1 MGIGMVSETPGPASL
16 LAPGKRVQ
24 HPGCPAWGVGQVQS
38 VDGNRVT
45 INFENAGKQLI
56 KTDVVELI
64 LIND

>member
-1 MGIGMVSETPGPASL
+1 MGANTPVPASL
-16 LAPGKRVQ
+16 LVPGNRVL
-24 HPGCPAWGVGQVQS
+24 HPGCAAWGVGQVQS

-64 LIND
+64 LIHD

>member
-1 MGIGMVSETPGPASL
+1 MVSETPVPASL
-16 LAPGKRVQ
+16 LAPGNRVR

-56 KTDVVELI
+56 KTNVVQLI

>member
-1 MGIGMVSETPGPASL
+1 MGSETPPPASP
-16 LAPGKRVQ
+16 LAPGDRVR

-56 KTDVVELI
+56 KTDVVELF
-64 LIND
+64 LIDD

>member
-1 MGIGMVSETPGPASL
+1 
-16 LAPGKRVQ
+16 
-24 HPGCPAWGVGQVQS
+24 

-56 KTDVVELI
+56 KTDVVELS